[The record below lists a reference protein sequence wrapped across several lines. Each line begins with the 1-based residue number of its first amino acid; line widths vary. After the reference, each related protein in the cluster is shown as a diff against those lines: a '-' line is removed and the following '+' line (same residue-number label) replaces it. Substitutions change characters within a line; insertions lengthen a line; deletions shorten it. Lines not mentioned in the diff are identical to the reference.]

1 MREAGMPE
9 AETMNEENRS
19 YTLIPDLAAL
29 AEAPAES
36 ILSRTIY
43 KDAQVKAVL
52 FAFAA
57 GQELSEHTASTAAI
71 IHILQGEARL
81 KLGDDDLDASS
92 GAWIHMPPQL
102 PHSLYA
108 RTPVLMLLLLLP
120 QP

>member
-1 MREAGMPE
+1 MPE

-19 YTLIPDLAAL
+19 YTLVPDLAAL

-43 KDAQVKAVL
+43 KDGQVKAIL

-81 KLGDDDLDASS
+81 KLGADDLDASS